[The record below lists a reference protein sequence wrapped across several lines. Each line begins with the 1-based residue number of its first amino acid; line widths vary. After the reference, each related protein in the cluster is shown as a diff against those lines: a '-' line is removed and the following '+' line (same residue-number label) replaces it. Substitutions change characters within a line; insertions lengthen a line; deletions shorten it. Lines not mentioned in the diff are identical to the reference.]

1 MALWALTGQTLADL
15 MRFVAERPDV
25 LRFFRRT
32 KMPDELFFQTIM
44 LSTPLADS
52 VENGVLHYM
61 DWSDGS
67 AHPAIL
73 RAADLPKLKASGK
86 LFARKFDASVDSE
99 ILDLVDR
106 EPAGVA

>member
-1 MALWALTGQTLADL
+1 
-15 MRFVAERPDV
+15 
-25 LRFFRRT
+25 
-32 KMPDELFFQTIM
+32 MPDELFFQTIM

-52 VENGVLHYM
+52 VENEFLHYM

-73 RAADLPKLKASGK
+73 RVADLPKLKASGM

-99 ILDLVDR
+99 ILDLLDR
-106 EPAGVA
+106 EPAHVA